1 MSKSLSSSREEN
13 DLSVK
18 DSASPDNKRQ
28 DAKLFSIGNIFKPL
42 RNRNF
47 SLLFSGQFVSNI
59 GDALYVVALPWFM
72 LSGEGGAQ
80 ALGIVLGAFGITRVV
95 GTLLGGVLSDK
106 LRPRRTMLAADSVR
120 IILVTILTFL
130 VLRGH
135 PALWLLCLVS
145 ALLGL
150 FGGIFLPAS
159 MSVVPSLLNGNE
171 LQAGNSL
178 MGSASQLA
186 SAAGLGLAGLVV
198 ALLHPSGAFGLDAI
212 TFVVSIVTLF
222 FIRDVMARKAAS
234 ATASEAKEET
244 TEQPLTFGY
253 LLRHSVILQILL
265 LLSVCVSLG
274 TGAMFEVALPALLH
288 DALHQSASSYGF
300 VLAGF
305 SVGAIAGSLAAGGLG
320 KIPYRLALSLVGFLI
335 EAVLFILLPF
345 MGNVGVGVLLMLGAG
360 LLNGMLA
367 VTSLS
372 IIQGA
377 LPTHLM
383 GRVMS
388 LFAFANFG
396 LYPISV
402 AIAGVIVPR
411 YGSVPIFLA
420 GGLLLILPALVGCLQ
435 PGFWQR
441 GDVKLIRQRS

>member
-1 MSKSLSSSREEN
+1 MSESLSPSRGEN
-13 DLSVK
+13 NLSVRA
-18 DSASPDNKRQ
+18 SAPLDNKRQ

-47 SLLFSGQFVSNI
+47 SLLFSGQLVSNI
-59 GDALYVVALPWFM
+59 GDAVYVVALPWFM
-72 LSGEGGAQ
+72 LSGGGGAQ
-80 ALGIVLGAFGITRVV
+80 ALGIVLAAFGIARVV

-106 LRPRRTMLAADSVR
+106 MRPRRAMLATDSVR
-120 IILVTILTFL
+120 VILTMILAFL

-135 PALWLLCLVS
+135 PALWVLCLVS

-150 FGGIFLPAS
+150 FGGMFLPAS
-159 MSVVPSLLNGNE
+159 MSVVPSLLGENE

-178 MGSASQLA
+178 MGSSSQMA
-186 SAAGLGLAGLVV
+186 SAAGLGFAGMVV
-198 ALLHPSGAFGLDAI
+198 ALLQTSGAFGLDAI
-212 TFVVSIVTLF
+212 TFIVSVVTLF
-222 FIRDVMARKAAS
+222 FIRDVITRKAPS
-234 ATASEAKEET
+234 ATTSEAKEET
-244 TEQPLTFGY
+244 AGQSLTFGY
-253 LLRHSVILQILL
+253 VLSHSIILQILL

-274 TGAMFEVALPALLH
+274 TGAMFEVALPTLLH
-288 DALHQSASSYGF
+288 DSLHQGASSYGF

-305 SVGAIAGSLAAGGLG
+305 SVGAIVGSLTAGGLG

-335 EAVLFILLPF
+335 EALLFILLPF
-345 MGNVGVGVLLMLGAG
+345 MGNVGVGVLFMLGAG
-360 LLNGMLA
+360 ILNGILA
-367 VTSLS
+367 VTTMS

-377 LPTHLM
+377 LPAHLM

-402 AIAGVIVPR
+402 AVAGVIVPH
-411 YGSVPIFLA
+411 YGSIPVFLV
-420 GGLLLILPALVGCLQ
+420 GGILLALPALVGCLQ

-441 GDVKLIRQRS
+441 GDIQLLRQRS